1 MPHRWKYR
9 RSLLLALFV
18 ACTGCLEATT
28 VATFAGT
35 RTPVLLG
42 ARDRVGASSTPLP
55 FTKTKEFETESNW
68 EMRQYSSTDGVMR
81 TDWIATEETG
91 PGKLSYDAKQAAGGD
106 PAVDI
111 RLTMVKARSYAAWG
125 GLRTK
130 SLIAI
135 EGDVGT
141 VGSGK

>member
-1 MPHRWKYR
+1 M
-9 RSLLLALFV
+9 RSQPRSPLLVTLLV

-42 ARDRVGASSTPLP
+42 TRDRVGASSTPLP
-55 FTKTKEFETESNW
+55 FSKTKEFETESHW
-68 EMRQYSSTDGVMR
+68 EMRQGSSSDGVMR

-91 PGKLSYDAKQAAGGD
+91 PGKLSYDAQQAAGGD

-111 RLTMVKARSYAAWG
+111 RLTMVKARSYAVWG

-130 SLIAI
+130 SLVVI
-135 EGDVGT
+135 EADVGT
-141 VGSGK
+141 VGGGK